1 MTPEWHEQRRLGIGG
16 SDANVILGGDK
27 EKIIQLW
34 KVKRG
39 EVEPEDLSAVLPV
52 RMGQA
57 TEAFNI
63 QWFQERT
70 GQSIILQ
77 QLAITSQEIPWMRCT
92 LDGVVDTGE
101 ADVAL
106 MPIFEAKHCNA
117 FMKRDEALKKYYPQL
132 QHNMRV
138 TTSTKAFMSVFYG
151 TLDWHVF
158 EVEADPIYQA
168 QMIEAEKHFWECV
181 QSGTPPVAVEVHVP
195 VEAVRVVDMTGSNE
209 WGVHAH
215 LWLQNKPFAKAFD
228 VAAKSLKDMV
238 EADVSEAHGHG
249 IVISRSKT
257 GSLTIREAR
266 A

>member
-1 MTPEWHEQRRLGIGG
+1 MTPEWHEQRRQGVGG

-27 EKIIQLW
+27 EKIIRLW
-34 KVKRG
+34 QEKRG

-57 TEAFNI
+57 TERFNI
-63 QWFQERT
+63 EWFQERT

-117 FMKRDEALKKYYPQL
+117 FMKRDEALTKYYPQL

-138 TTSTKAFMSVFYG
+138 TTSTKAFLSVFYG

-181 QSGTPPVAVEVHVP
+181 QSGNPPVAAEVHVP
-195 VEAVRVVDMTGSNE
+195 VEAVRVVDMTGDNEFASAANIWLSNKGYAQYFE
-209 WGVHAH
+209 
-215 LWLQNKPFAKAFD
+215 K
-228 VAAKSLKDMV
+228 AAKELKGKVPADVV
-238 EADVSEAHGHG
+238 EASGYGV
-249 IVISRSKT
+249 VIKRNKA
-257 GSLTIREAR
+257 GSLSIVEKK
-266 A
+266 